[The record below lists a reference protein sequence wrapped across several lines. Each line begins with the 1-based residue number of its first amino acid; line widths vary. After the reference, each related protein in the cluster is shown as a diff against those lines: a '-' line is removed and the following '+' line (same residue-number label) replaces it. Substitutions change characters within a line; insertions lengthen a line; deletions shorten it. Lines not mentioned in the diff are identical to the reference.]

1 MLDTVPM
8 LCVAPVE
15 PHVQET
21 DNEEK
26 FAAAEERL
34 KIGLAEDSGASN
46 HYHEQELGKVEG

>member
-34 KIGLAEDSGASN
+34 KIGLAEDSGSSN